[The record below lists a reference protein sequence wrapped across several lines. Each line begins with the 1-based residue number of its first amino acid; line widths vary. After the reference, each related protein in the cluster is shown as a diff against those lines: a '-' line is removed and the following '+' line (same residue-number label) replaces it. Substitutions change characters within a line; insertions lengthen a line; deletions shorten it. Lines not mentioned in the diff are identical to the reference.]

1 MLKSYL
7 TIIWRNLR
15 KDRQFA
21 LLNLLGLS
29 VGLACTL
36 LIGLWIFDELHVDK
50 YNEKDDRLYQVMA
63 NFRTAAGIN
72 TGTHTSGILAPALKK
87 ELPEVESA
95 VTVFPSSWFT
105 SKAGVTVGDK
115 HLKADGQY
123 VSKDY
128 FNVFTCPLLAGDRNR
143 LFADK
148 HSVVVSDV
156 MAVKL
161 FGGTGA
167 AMGKTIKWDQ
177 GEFSGD
183 FQIVGVYRDNPPNA
197 RERFDFIFNF
207 DWALE
212 KRDGLQKWYNSDPS
226 TYVLVKKGTDIGSLN
241 AKVHDFLQGRA
252 KGELATL
259 FLVRFSDR
267 YLHDHYEN
275 GTASG
280 GRIVYVRLFSLVAVF
295 ILLIACI
302 NFMNLSTAR
311 AAYRAKEVGIKK
323 VVGAGRGSLVLQ
335 YLGESVTMSIV
346 ALALALVMVQLF
358 LPVFNGITGKS
369 LHITADPG
377 LLLTAIGAA
386 VFTGL
391 LAGSYPAFYLSS
403 FAPVTVLKGTLRTS
417 FRELWTRK
425 GLVVFQFTL
434 SVIFIAAVFIV
445 YRQVSYIQSKD
456 LGYNRDNVLHFEF
469 HPAVDSTMERTGLS
483 FLQEVEKI
491 PGVVGASS
499 YYHTLTGQHGAISDF
514 QWPGRPAGGE
524 KIEFANLE
532 VGYHFLETAGI
543 GLKEGRYV
551 SANARANDE
560 IIFNEAA
567 IRAMGLKDPVGK
579 TIRFWGHDRQIVGVA
594 RDFNFESLYQN
605 VKPCFFWVH
614 PFTGNVIVRVR
625 AASGKATIDAIRS
638 VYAQFSP
645 GMAFEFRW
653 LDQDYQALYTAEQ
666 NIGILSR
673 YFAGLA
679 VLISCLGLFG
689 LAAFTAQR
697 RKKELGIRKV
707 VGASVL
713 QLAFLLSR
721 EFLSLVLLAI
731 VIAFPLVFLGMHK
744 WLDSFAYRTSINAG
758 VFLLTALSALLITL
772 LTVGYQALKAASM
785 NPVRT
790 LRTE

>member
-1 MLKSYL
+1 MLKSSL
-7 TIIWRNLR
+7 RIIWRNLK
-15 KDRQFA
+15 KDRQFTF
-21 LLNLLGLS
+21 LNLLGLS

-36 LIGLWIFDELHVDK
+36 LIGLWVFDELHVDK

-63 NFRTAAGIN
+63 NFKTAGGIN
-72 TGTHTSGILAPALKK
+72 TSTNTAGILAPALKK

-95 VTVFPSSWFT
+95 VTVFEASWF
-105 SKAGVTVGDK
+105 SYKGAVKVGDRQ
-115 HLKADGQY
+115 LKADGQY
-123 VSKDY
+123 VSRDY
-128 FNVFTCPLLAGDRNR
+128 FDVFTCPWLAGDRNK

-148 HSVVVSDV
+148 HSVAVSDV
-156 MAVKL
+156 MAGKL
-161 FGGTGA
+161 FGGTTA
-167 AMGKTIKWDQ
+167 AIGKTIKWDQ
-177 GEFSGD
+177 NEFSGD
-183 FQIVGVYRDNPPNA
+183 FVIVGVYRDNPPNA
-197 RERFDFIFNF
+197 TQRFDLIFNF
-207 DWALE
+207 DLALE

-226 TYVLVKKGTDIGSLN
+226 TYVVVKKGTDIGSLN
-241 AKVHDFLQGRA
+241 AKVQSFLQGRT

-259 FLVRFSDR
+259 FLVKFSDR

-275 GTASG
+275 GAAAG
-280 GRIVYVRLFSLVAVF
+280 GRIVYVRLFSLVAIF

-335 YLGESVTMSIV
+335 YLGESVTMSIIAV
-346 ALALALVMVQLF
+346 VLALVMVRLF

-369 LHITADPG
+369 LHISADPG
-377 LLLTAIGAA
+377 MLMTVIGVA

-403 FAPVTVLKGTLRTS
+403 FAPVTVLKGKLRTS
-417 FRELWTRK
+417 LSELWTRK

-434 SVIFIAAVFIV
+434 SVIFIAAVLIV

-456 LGYNRDNVLHFEF
+456 LGYNRDHVLHFEF

-483 FLQEVEKI
+483 FLHEVSAI
-491 PGVVGASS
+491 PGVVSSSS
-499 YYHTLTGQHGAISDF
+499 YYHTLTGDHGAISDF

-551 SANARANDE
+551 SSDVRANDE

-594 RDFNFESLYQN
+594 KDFNFESLYQN

-614 PFTGNVIVRVR
+614 PFAGNVMVRVR
-625 AASGKATIDAIRS
+625 AGSERATIEAIKAL
-638 VYAQFSP
+638 YARFSP
-645 GMAFEFRW
+645 GMAFESRW

-713 QLAFLLSR
+713 QLAYLLSR
-721 EFLSLVLLAI
+721 EFVSLVLLAI
-731 VIAFPLVFLGMHK
+731 AIAFPLVYLGMHK
-744 WLDSFAYRTSINAG
+744 WLDSFAYRTTINAD
-758 VFLLTALSALLITL
+758 VFLLTGLSALLITL
-772 LTVGYQALKAASM
+772 LTIGYQALKAASM
-785 NPVRT
+785 NPVQS